1 MAQCVQS
8 AKREKPTN
16 KNTLPRTGFCSD
28 LMEKCRFPKILIF
41 IIVFGLRAY
50 ILSSGK
56 LLSVI
61 FCDLTSLLS
70 FYQPRHNQSS
80 TITDSQLL
88 NNYYLLVVLSSKNS
102 VP

>member
-1 MAQCVQS
+1 MVVMQVS
-8 AKREKPTN
+8 
-16 KNTLPRTGFCSD
+16 KNSD
-28 LMEKCRFPKILIF
+28 F
-41 IIVFGLRAY
+41 IIVFGLKAY
-50 ILSSGK
+50 ILSLGK

-61 FCDLTSLLS
+61 FCDLTGLLS